1 MVFKIFSSILLLH
14 VINIEGYDEIDSAA
28 QASSGLEWDEEFLKQ
43 SSSILD
49 NNLVELDDGQVMLHS
64 KLGGIYQ
71 LIQFNLERWRIFSF
85 TVHLMYRICQV
96 LALFFFCFF
105 YALCFMGLCK
115 PA

>member
-71 LIQFNLERWRIFSF
+71 SNSIWNGGGLSYLLSISCTGFARCWL
-85 TVHLMYRICQV
+85 C
-96 LALFFFCFF
+96 AFCL
-105 YALCFMGLCK
+105 LCFMGLCK